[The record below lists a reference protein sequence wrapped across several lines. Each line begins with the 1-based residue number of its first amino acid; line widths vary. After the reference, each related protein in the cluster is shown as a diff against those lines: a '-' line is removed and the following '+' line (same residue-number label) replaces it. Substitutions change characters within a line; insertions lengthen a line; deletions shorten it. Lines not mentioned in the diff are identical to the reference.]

1 MKPASFVAA
10 VLLGLIA
17 IAHVVR
23 LVFHTEVTVGGQVVP
38 MGVSVVGALV
48 AVVLSILVF
57 REARVKAS

>member
-10 VLLGLIA
+10 VLLDLIA

-23 LVFHTEVTVGGQVVP
+23 LVYHTEVTVGGQVVP

-48 AVVLSILVF
+48 AAVLSVLVF

>member
-57 REARVKAS
+57 REAPVKAS